1 MADFLGLMK
10 QAAELKSKMEAMQAE
25 LDQIEVAG
33 ASGGGLVTVSLSG
46 KGEMKGVKIDDS
58 LMKPQDKEVVE
69 DLIVAAHADA
79 RRKAEAL
86 MQEKMKSVA
95 GGLPLPPGLEAV
107 LSGFQSPTMPTA
119 TAGPEIERLIQLLAR
134 LPGLGPRSA
143 RRAALFLIKK
153 REQIM
158 APLATALQTAL
169 EKIEIC
175 RQCGNIDSQNPCTV
189 CTDLRRDPSII
200 VVVADVADLWALE
213 RAHAVNARYHV
224 LGGTLSPLDGVGPED
239 LSIDALVSR
248 AHDAAV
254 TEVILAL
261 NATVDGQ
268 TTAHYITDLLHDA
281 NVKVTRLAHGVPVGG
296 ELDYLDEGTLSAAIR
311 QRTLF

>member
-1 MADFLGLMK
+1 MP
-10 QAAELKSKMEAMQAE
+10 AA
-25 LDQIEVAG
+25 
-33 ASGGGLVTVSLSG
+33 
-46 KGEMKGVKIDDS
+46 
-58 LMKPQDKEVVE
+58 
-69 DLIVAAHADA
+69 
-79 RRKAEAL
+79 
-86 MQEKMKSVA
+86 
-95 GGLPLPPGLEAV
+95 
-107 LSGFQSPTMPTA
+107 
-119 TAGPEIERLIQLLAR
+119 AGPEIERLIQLLAR

-158 APLATALQTAL
+158 APLANAIQTAFD
-169 EKIEIC
+169 KIEIC
-175 RQCGNIDSQNPCTV
+175 RTCGNIDSQNPCMV
-189 CTDLRRDPSII
+189 CTDIRRDPSII

-224 LGGTLSPLDGVGPED
+224 LGGTLSPLDGVGPQD
-239 LSIDALVSR
+239 LTIDQLVSR

-311 QRTLF
+311 QRTPF